1 MHAVFDWR
9 ANVNILIVTG
19 LSGAGKSGALRIL
32 EDMGY
37 LCVDNLPAGLMGNFL
52 ELCRSANPPIA
63 RVALVID
70 SRASVFRFSAERM
83 LQTLDLL
90 EVSHQILFLDCS
102 NEVLQ
107 RRYNETRRRHP
118 MHDDVTAGILIEREL
133 LEPVKERSNFI
144 IDTSDMTPR
153 QLQRKIEELI
163 VGEKDYFRL
172 VITSFGFKRGIPLNA
187 DIVIDMRY
195 TANPY
200 YEDSL
205 RNLSGRDKP
214 VFDYV
219 MSDPLVRQHLDSMT
233 DMLKELIPAYEREG
247 KRRLMVSFGCTGGR
261 HRSVA
266 MAEALYER
274 FKDIRSATIEHR
286 DLVIEAESISERFN
300 GR

>member
-1 MHAVFDWR
+1 M
-9 ANVNILIVTG
+9 NILIVTG
-19 LSGAGKSGALRIL
+19 LSGAGKSGALRVL

-37 LCVDNLPAGLMGNFL
+37 LCVDNLPSGLLGNFV
-52 ELCRSANPPIA
+52 ELCRSTEPPIE

-70 SRASVFRFSAERM
+70 SRASVFRYSNERLFQALDM
-83 LQTLDLL
+83 LDCPH
-90 EVSHQILFLDCS
+90 EILYLDCS
-102 NEVLQ
+102 NEVLL

-118 MHDDVTAGILIEREL
+118 MHDDALAGILIEREL
-133 LEPVKERSNFI
+133 LEPVKERANYM

-153 QLQRKIEELI
+153 EFQRVIEKTI
-163 VGEKDYFRL
+163 GSDSGKNRFRL
-172 VITSFGFKRGIPLNA
+172 VITSFGYKRGIPLNS
-187 DIVIDMRY
+187 DLIFDMRY

-219 MSDPLVRQHLDSMT
+219 MSDPLVLKHLDT
-233 DMLKELIPAYEREG
+233 LTEMLKELIPAYEKEG

-274 FKDIRSATIEHR
+274 MRCFGDVTIEHR
-286 DLVIEAESISERFN
+286 DLAIEAESISERFGN
-300 GR
+300 